1 MAALISFTYNAGYGN
16 LQRLTANGTR
26 TKEEIAEHITAYTK
40 SKSEVNRNGL
50 QKRRNAEKALFE
62 TE

>member
-1 MAALISFTYNAGYGN
+1 MN
-16 LQRLTANGTR
+16 RLTANGTR
-26 TKEEIAEHITAYTK
+26 TKEEIADHITAYTK
-40 SKSEVNRNGL
+40 SGSEVNRSGL